1 MCTYE
6 REFTILFF
14 SLMIYYHL
22 KFETYIISYVDIS
35 FFLSFLHFLLSF
47 FWIRDVCMLRMC
59 VCVCHLR
66 FHDLCLFVCFDD
78 DVCFSFSFV
87 CFVVIIYRLEPSRD
101 LRVAN

>member
-1 MCTYE
+1 
-6 REFTILFF
+6 
-14 SLMIYYHL
+14 MIYYHL

-35 FFLSFLHFLLSF
+35 FLLSFLHFLISF
-47 FWIRDVCMLRMC
+47 FDTRCMYVTY
-59 VCVCHLR
+59 VCVSHLR